1 MTQPEETIDSIL
13 MDLCAEIAE
22 DVRRNNPSYD
32 WKQEH
37 RLTAKARLNSLIEG
51 ILDNIENSVK
61 QHTVPE
67 GRHLVT
73 RSYVLNTLE
82 FERKRLKQLGGN

>member
-13 MDLCAEIAE
+13 DDYLIVALDSHFQDRLAEEIHIHNT
-22 DVRRNNPSYD
+22 D
-32 WKQEH
+32 
-37 RLTAKARLNSLIEG
+37 AKARLNSLIEG
-51 ILDNIENSVK
+51 IIDNIENSVK

>member
-1 MTQPEETIDSIL
+1 MSGDSKAQSQETIDSIL
-13 MDLCAEIAE
+13 GLKGQGKFKLGAQATSD
-22 DVRRNNPSYD
+22 
-32 WKQEH
+32 
-37 RLTAKARLNSLIEG
+37 TKAQIISLIEG

>member
-13 MDLCAEIAE
+13 GLKGQGEFKLGAQATSE
-22 DVRRNNPSYD
+22 
-32 WKQEH
+32 
-37 RLTAKARLNSLIEG
+37 TKAQIISLIEG
-51 ILDNIENSVK
+51 IIDNIENSVK

-82 FERKRLKQLGGN
+82 FERKRLKQLGGG